1 MVVLLNDTSFIED
14 FGYVHQLTSDI
25 LTNVLAQYVVRA
37 TRVRAPVQV
46 IPQQEV
52 YRIKRWYLE
61 PVNLLALVFF
71 LQQLS

>member
-1 MVVLLNDTSFIED
+1 MRQGKRAMVVLLNDTSFIED

-52 YRIKRWYLE
+52 YRI
-61 PVNLLALVFF
+61 ALVFF